1 MTPLVPVRVM
11 VTDAWDA
18 VPLRLPASATLGE
31 LKLQAL
37 EATRVTRDPSGY
49 LVKYR
54 GAEVADGLSLDQAG
68 VVPNAGLIVLSRK
81 RRPVL

>member
-11 VTDAWDA
+11 VTDAWNE

-31 LKLQAL
+31 LKRQAL
-37 EATRVTRDPSGY
+37 VATKVTRDPAGY

-54 GAEVADGLSLDQAG
+54 GAELADGVSLAEAG

-81 RRPVL
+81 RRPVV

>member
-1 MTPLVPVRVM
+1 M
-11 VTDAWDA
+11 
-18 VPLRLPASATLGE
+18 PLRLPASATLGE
-31 LKLQAL
+31 LKRQAL

-54 GAEVADGLSLDQAG
+54 GAEVADGASLAEAG

>member
-11 VTDAWDA
+11 VTDAWDE
-18 VPLRLPASATLGE
+18 VPLQLPASATLGE
-31 LKLQAL
+31 LKRQAL
-37 EATRVTRDPSGY
+37 AYTRVIRDPSSY

-54 GAEVADGLSLDQAG
+54 GAEVGDDVSLAEAG

-81 RRPVL
+81 RRPVR